1 MKMYQISVRSSEL
14 ISAYREEG
22 KKKKI
27 TKNYNKKG
35 KTNLNPTAPFQDP
48 VFWRSL

>member
-1 MKMYQISVRSSEL
+1 MKMYQTSVRSSEL

-22 KKKKI
+22 KKKKNHQ
-27 TKNYNKKG
+27 KLQQKG